1 MKRDIYLNMSRRSIF
16 RDKAL
21 EYYIQSREK
30 STLPRI
36 ARPPVALSLWA
47 LLGLCLSAL
56 ALACLGQVPVY
67 RNGVGVVLEQ
77 SATVLI
83 LMPASAVQPW
93 HIDAGAAVHLQT
105 GKVEQTINST
115 VNQVEAGL
123 LGPGD
128 IQKRYEL
135 GNRLPQGITGVSI
148 VASVRLDAAQFSQIS
163 GEGSISVQVQ
173 VGTTSLF
180 LLVESSVIPDGE

>member
-1 MKRDIYLNMSRRSIF
+1 MSRRSIF

-135 GNRLPQGITGVSI
+135 GNSITGVSI